1 MLGVVKLTMVTAAA
15 SIILGVFATNNAG
28 EAFMLDDQK
37 FKNDFGRQMGT
48 IQLDMKRQC
57 SFGILASHHH

>member
-28 EAFMLDDQK
+28 EAFMLA
-37 FKNDFGRQMGT
+37 R
-48 IQLDMKRQC
+48 
-57 SFGILASHHH
+57 